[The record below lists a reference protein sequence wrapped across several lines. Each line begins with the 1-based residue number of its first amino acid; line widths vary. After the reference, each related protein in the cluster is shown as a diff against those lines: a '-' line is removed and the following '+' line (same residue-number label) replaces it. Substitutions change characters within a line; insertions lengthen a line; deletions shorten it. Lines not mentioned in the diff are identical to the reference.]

1 VRTLSRY
8 FLASYLKLFVTIL
21 FTSMVAIAI
30 VEMLLNFDQI
40 MDDHA
45 GLSGV
50 ARYLF
55 LRLPAYYFRDLIPV
69 TSFAAA
75 LSCIGLAA
83 RFREFMAAKAG
94 GISPR
99 TMVVPILLA
108 AMLLSVVALIINE
121 TWVLAAT
128 RAGIRTGGEGQG
140 VSFRRGSFWYSR
152 GDTIYNVQEADPASN
167 TLRGVQVFETTPAG
181 RLRRSMHAEVVRVDE
196 EHRWHMQDATI
207 RTFDPKQPTSAPAV
221 EHREEAILAV
231 AAERDLMLLHARADT
246 LSLIELREYIRAR
259 SEDGRDTA
267 RYREMLHARIADPIT
282 VLAFSLIAI
291 PLGLA
296 VERRYSLPAAAML
309 GIAILGV
316 FYTARTTASLLV
328 TDSVPEMA
336 LGPWFLLAVL
346 FAFGTTRF
354 FQTPQ

>member
-8 FLASYLKLFVTIL
+8 FLVSYLKLFVAIL

-40 MDDHA
+40 LDDHS

-69 TSFAAA
+69 TSFAAT
-75 LSCIGLAA
+75 LCCIGLAA
-83 RFREFMAAKAG
+83 RSREFMAAKAG

-108 AMLLSVVALIINE
+108 ATLLSGVALIINE
-121 TWVLAAT
+121 TWVLAAS
-128 RAGIRTGGEGQG
+128 RAEIRTGDEGQG
-140 VSFRRGSFWYSR
+140 ISFRRGSFWYYR

-167 TLRGVQVFETTPAG
+167 TLHGVQVFETTPAG
-181 RLRRSMHAEVVRVDE
+181 RLRRSMQAEVVRVDE
-196 EHRWHMQDATI
+196 EHRWHLQDATI
-207 RTFDPKQPTSAPAV
+207 RTFDPEQPTSAPAV
-221 EHREEAILAV
+221 EHLQEAILAV
-231 AAERDLMLLHARADT
+231 AAERDLMLLHARANT
-246 LSLIELREYIRAR
+246 LSLIELREYIRTR

-267 RYREMLHARIADPIT
+267 RYREMTHARLADPIT

-296 VERRYSLPAAAML
+296 VERRQSLPAAAVI
-309 GIAILGV
+309 GIVILGV

-328 TDSVPEMA
+328 NSSLPVSA
-336 LGPWFLLAVL
+336 FGPWFLLATL
-346 FAFGTTRF
+346 FAFGTERF
-354 FQTPQ
+354 FRMPD